1 MGGVLATTKSWST
14 PTLKKKSQ
22 TFFLQIR
29 FFATYMQNRHK
40 KQQSCKIWGLYSKN
54 WLRYGHFY
62 PIGSIGLI
70 FTLITQIGPLGGV
83 MAFFT
88 IRIRVVVVNTF
99 P

>member
-1 MGGVLATTKSWST
+1 MDSAW
-14 PTLKKKSQ
+14 PKSQ
-22 TFFLQIR
+22 D
-29 FFATYMQNRHK
+29 K
-40 KQQSCKIWGLYSKN
+40 KQQSRKIWGLYSKN

-62 PIGSIGLI
+62 PIGSIELI

-88 IRIRVVVVNTF
+88 VRIRVVVVNTF